1 MFVLCKML
9 YLFLKKFITMKKIII
24 CVTLIAT
31 SIFAKAQM
39 QHEKGMHIEHIPFT
53 EVLEKA
59 KKENKHVFV
68 DCYTTWCGPCKWM
81 AANTFTDDTVG
92 LFFNH
97 FFINLKMDMEHG
109 EGPSYA
115 PKFRIEA
122 YPTFLFMQNNGTVIQ
137 RDMGAKP
144 AATFIAIAKQAL
156 GADANLDS
164 LILRFKAG
172 NKSAYNLQS
181 IIVLMKINKMDYSNY
196 LNEYFKIQNEKDFNN
211 EENFNMIKQ
220 FSNDIQ
226 APEIEYMIKNKPD
239 FEKKYAG
246 EVNEVLKRIATAN
259 SNGTDKKKAKA
270 AAQVLKQLEIK
281 K

>member
-1 MFVLCKML
+1 
-9 YLFLKKFITMKKIII
+9 MKK
-24 CVTLIAT
+24 VLILVASAFIMLT
-31 SIFAKAQM
+31 AKAQM

-92 LFFNH
+92 KFFNH
-97 FFINLKMDMEHG
+97 YFINLKMDMEHG

-122 YPTFLFMQNNGTVIQ
+122 YPTFLFMKNDGGIMQ
-137 RDMGAKP
+137 REMGAMPP
-144 AATFIAIAKQAL
+144 AKFIQLAKQAL

-164 LILRFKAG
+164 LIARYNAG
-172 NKSAYNLQS
+172 NKSNYNLTS
-181 IIVLMKINKMDYSNY
+181 IILLMQMKKMDYTKY
-196 LNEYFKIQNEKDFNN
+196 INEYFNQQKKEEWSNEM
-211 EENFNMIKQ
+211 NFDVIKNYS
-220 FSNDIQ
+220 FDITS
-226 APEIEYMIKNKPD
+226 PEVEYMIKNKSE

-246 EVNEVLKRIATAN
+246 EVNIVLKKIAVAN
-259 SNGTDKKKAKA
+259 INSTEKKKAKA
-270 AAQVLKQLEIK
+270 AKDLMKIFEEK